1 METALKTVRDMMF
14 AAIAAAVL
22 AACATC
28 FADGPFDTRVDIAQA
43 NAIVAKSA
51 KVEQLTDRVA
61 LFIEGEEPQRQLG
74 LRISVKSTAKFV
86 AVRAIIVGQGRPI
99 PVYRLTGGDYLLFG
113 KPGIYAITVI
123 ESDPDKGLNFTDVE
137 STIVGSTP
145 VEPVDPIDPVEPD
158 QPSNPDLATLERISR
173 EFATKLNDPKTAKA
187 LSESYK
193 KSAADI
199 ETITTIEA
207 AKSVVQAARRQ
218 VLLSRTGASLAVD
231 WNSWLQAIE
240 PELSKHLGSVKAY
253 QNAVSTVA
261 KSLDL

>member
-28 FADGPFDTRVDIAQA
+28 FADGPFDTRVDIGQA

-61 LFIEGEEPQRQLG
+61 LFLDGEEPQRQLG

-158 QPSNPDLATLERISR
+158 LATLERISR
-173 EFATKLNDPKTAKA
+173 EFSTKLNDPKTAKA

-193 KSAADI
+193 KSAAEI
-199 ETITTIEA
+199 GTMTTIEA
-207 AKSVVQAARRQ
+207 AKSVVQSARRQ

-253 QNAVSTVA
+253 SQAVLTVA
-261 KSLDL
+261 KSLEL

>member
-14 AAIAAAVL
+14 AVIAAAVL

-28 FADGPFDTRVDIAQA
+28 FADGPFDTQVDIAQA

-61 LFIEGEEPQRQLG
+61 IFLEGEESQRQLG

-86 AVRAIIVGQGRPI
+86 AVRAMVVGQGRPI

-137 STIVGSTP
+137 STIGSTP
-145 VEPVDPIDPVEPD
+145 VEPVDPVDPVEPD
-158 QPSNPDLATLERISR
+158 RPSNPDLATLERISR
-173 EFATKLNDPKTAKA
+173 EFATKLNDPKTAQA
-187 LSESYK
+187 LSECYK
-193 KSAADI
+193 
-199 ETITTIEA
+199 
-207 AKSVVQAARRQ
+207 
-218 VLLSRTGASLAVD
+218 
-231 WNSWLQAIE
+231 
-240 PELSKHLGSVKAY
+240 
-253 QNAVSTVA
+253 
-261 KSLDL
+261 